1 MGPGLPI
8 RVNLFTACVALSGI
22 VSMVFL
28 GMDEEWSLIVVANTC
43 FFLLLIII
51 TGSFPLPVA
60 PRATADVSTAVLFG
74 VALLLEP
81 GIAVF
86 TAVVGKSI
94 SYITVRGLGD
104 RLKLP
109 GYRYPYYKYP
119 FNLGEVA
126 ITTGVTSYLFHAV
139 GTSGEFLTPVIIL
152 AAAAMY
158 LSNTALIT
166 AVVSLE
172 MKVNP
177 FVFWWVGTK
186 ENGAAELSL
195 LSFGFLGTVVY
206 QESPWTSAALIIPV
220 AIIYVAFSRLATSN
234 TQLEDAL
241 ERLEAVQ
248 GRIVSTAKLASIGAI
263 SLDLAHQI
271 KNPLA
276 IMLGRLEGLQD
287 RLEEGTRERRHVDIA
302 QEAGW
307 RIQELTQTFT
317 YIGRQEWVPLDIRDL
332 LDESLGMAGLRTSK
346 RIETRWSYSED
357 LPKVQGN
364 PVLIRE
370 ALSNFFS
377 NSLEAVEEGGQISI
391 DASRDGEFVAVKISD
406 DGAGIPADELEHLF
420 EPFHTTK
427 PQGQGLG
434 LFAAKHI
441 LEMHQGTV
449 EIQSSDGSGATVIV
463 RLPVAGTE
471 IPKFAEAGAEMGAL
485 PGAETEP
492 VAEVESSAGSVEE
505 VSSFEDELVGGN
517 TGSQPVER

>member
-8 RVNLFTACVALSGI
+8 RVNLVSACVALTGLAT
-22 VSMVFL
+22 MLFL
-28 GMDEEWSLIVVANTC
+28 GMSEDWSLFVVTSTC
-43 FFLLLIII
+43 FFILLIIV

-60 PRATADVSTAVLFG
+60 PRATADISTAVLFG

-86 TAVVGKSI
+86 AAVMGKSL
-94 SYITVRGLGD
+94 SYLTVRGLGD

-126 ITTGVTSYLFHAV
+126 ITVGVTSFLFHSL
-139 GTSGEFLTPVIIL
+139 GSTGEYLTPVIIL

-158 LSNTALIT
+158 ITNTALIT
-166 AVVSLE
+166 TIVSVE
-172 MKVNP
+172 MKINP
-177 FVFWWVGTK
+177 LVFWWMGTK

-195 LSFGFLGTVVY
+195 LSFGFLGAVVY

-220 AIIYVAFSRLATSN
+220 AVIYVAFSRLASSN
-234 TQLEDAL
+234 SQLEDAL
-241 ERLEAVQ
+241 ERLESLQ

-302 QEAGW
+302 QDAGW

-317 YIGRQEWVPLDIRDL
+317 YIGRQEWVNLNIREL
-332 LDESLGMAGLRTSK
+332 LDESLGMAGLRYSK
-346 RIETRWSYSED
+346 RVDTRWSFADD
-357 LPKVQGN
+357 LPEIRGN

-370 ALSNFFS
+370 GLSNFFC
-377 NSLEAVEEGGQISI
+377 NSLEAVEEGGMISI
-391 DASRDGEFVAVKISD
+391 DVAREDDFVAVRITD
-406 DGAGIPADELEHLF
+406 DGVGIPPDVLKHLF

-427 PQGQGLG
+427 SHGQGLG

-441 LEMHQGTV
+441 FEMHQGTV
-449 EIQSSDGSGATVIV
+449 EIQSSKGSGATVIV
-463 RLPVAGTE
+463 KIPVA
-471 IPKFAEAGAEMGAL
+471 A
-485 PGAETEP
+485 
-492 VAEVESSAGSVEE
+492 AEVVFSSIEEELIEES
-505 VSSFEDELVGGN
+505 
-517 TGSQPVER
+517 TGSLPVER

>member
-8 RVNLFTACVALSGI
+8 RVNLLSGCVALAGLAVMI
-22 VSMVFL
+22 YL
-28 GMDEEWSLIVVANTC
+28 GMNEEWSLFVVANTC
-43 FFLLLIII
+43 FFILLIIV

-60 PRATADVSTAVLFG
+60 PRATADISTAVLFG

-86 TAVVGKSI
+86 TAVAGKSI
-94 SYITVRGLGD
+94 SYLTVRGLGD

-126 ITTGVTSYLFHAV
+126 ITAGVTSFVFHTL
-139 GTSGEFLTPVIIL
+139 GTTGDYLTPVIIL
-152 AAAAMY
+152 AGAAMY
-158 LSNTALIT
+158 LTNTALIT
-166 AVVSLE
+166 AIVSVE
-172 MKVNP
+172 MKINP
-177 FVFWWVGTK
+177 LLFWWMGTK
-186 ENGAAELSL
+186 ENGAAEISL
-195 LSFGFLGTVVY
+195 LSFGFLGAVVY

-220 AIIYVAFSRLATSN
+220 AVIYVAFSRLASSN
-234 TQLEDAL
+234 TRLEDAL
-241 ERLEAVQ
+241 ERLEALQ
-248 GRIVSTAKLASIGAI
+248 GRILSTAKLASIGAI

-302 QEAGW
+302 QDAGW
-307 RIQELTQTFT
+307 RIQDLTQTFT
-317 YIGRQEWVPLDIRDL
+317 YIGRQEWVDLDIQDL
-332 LDESLGMAGLRTSK
+332 LDESLGMAGLRSSK
-346 RIETRWSYSED
+346 RVDTSWSIAAD
-357 LPKVQGN
+357 LPRIRGN

-377 NSLEAVEEGGQISI
+377 NALEAVDEGGHISI
-391 DASRDGEFVAVKISD
+391 DVAQEDEFLAVMISD
-406 DGAGIPADELEHLF
+406 DGVGIPSDQLELLF

-427 PQGQGLG
+427 SEAQGLG

-449 EIQSSDGSGATVIV
+449 EIQSSKGSGATVIIKF
-463 RLPVAGTE
+463 PVAA
-471 IPKFAEAGAEMGAL
+471 P
-485 PGAETEP
+485 
-492 VAEVESSAGSVEE
+492 EVTLSSL
-505 VSSFEDELVGGN
+505 EDELLEESSGGL
-517 TGSQPVER
+517 PVER

>member
-8 RVNLFTACVALSGI
+8 RVNLLSGCVALAGLA
-22 VSMVFL
+22 VMFYL
-28 GMDEEWSLIVVANTC
+28 GMNEEWSLFVVANTC
-43 FFLLLIII
+43 FFILLIIV

-60 PRATADVSTAVLFG
+60 PRATADISTAVLFG

-86 TAVVGKSI
+86 TAVAGKSI
-94 SYITVRGLGD
+94 SYLTVRGLGD

-126 ITTGVTSYLFHAV
+126 ITAGVTSFVFHTL
-139 GTSGEFLTPVIIL
+139 GTTGDYLTPVIIL
-152 AAAAMY
+152 AGGAMY
-158 LSNTALIT
+158 LTNTALIT
-166 AVVSLE
+166 AIVSVE
-172 MKVNP
+172 MKINP
-177 FVFWWVGTK
+177 LLFWWMGTK
-186 ENGAAELSL
+186 ENGAAEISL
-195 LSFGFLGTVVY
+195 LSFGFLGAVVY

-220 AIIYVAFSRLATSN
+220 AVIYVAFSRLASSN
-234 TQLEDAL
+234 TRLEDAL
-241 ERLEAVQ
+241 ERLEALQ
-248 GRIVSTAKLASIGAI
+248 GRILSTAKLASIGAI

-302 QEAGW
+302 QDAGW
-307 RIQELTQTFT
+307 RIQDLTQTFT
-317 YIGRQEWVPLDIRDL
+317 YIGRQEWVDLDIQDL
-332 LDESLGMAGLRTSK
+332 LDESLGMAGLRSSK
-346 RIETRWSYSED
+346 RVDTSWSIAAD
-357 LPKVQGN
+357 LPRIRGN

-377 NSLEAVEEGGQISI
+377 NALEAVDEGGHISI
-391 DASRDGEFVAVKISD
+391 DVAQEDEFLAVMISD
-406 DGAGIPADELEHLF
+406 DGVGIPSDQLELLF

-427 PQGQGLG
+427 SEAQGLG

-449 EIQSSDGSGATVIV
+449 EIQSSKGSGATVIIKF
-463 RLPVAGTE
+463 PVAA
-471 IPKFAEAGAEMGAL
+471 P
-485 PGAETEP
+485 
-492 VAEVESSAGSVEE
+492 EVTLSSL
-505 VSSFEDELVGGN
+505 EDELLEESSGGL
-517 TGSQPVER
+517 PVER

>member
-8 RVNLFTACVALSGI
+8 RVNLLSGCVALAGLA
-22 VSMVFL
+22 VMFYL
-28 GMDEEWSLIVVANTC
+28 GMNEEWSLFVVANTC
-43 FFLLLIII
+43 FFILLIIV

-60 PRATADVSTAVLFG
+60 PRATADISTAVLFG

-86 TAVVGKSI
+86 TAVAGKSI
-94 SYITVRGLGD
+94 SYLTVRGLGD

-126 ITTGVTSYLFHAV
+126 ITAGVTSFVFHTL
-139 GTSGEFLTPVIIL
+139 GTTGDYLTPVIIL
-152 AAAAMY
+152 AGGAMY
-158 LSNTALIT
+158 LTNTALIT
-166 AVVSLE
+166 AIVSVE
-172 MKVNP
+172 MKINP
-177 FVFWWVGTK
+177 LLFWWMGTK
-186 ENGAAELSL
+186 ENGAAEISL
-195 LSFGFLGTVVY
+195 LSFGFLGAVVY

-220 AIIYVAFSRLATSN
+220 AVIYVAFSRLASSN
-234 TQLEDAL
+234 TRLEDAL
-241 ERLEAVQ
+241 ERLEALQ
-248 GRIVSTAKLASIGAI
+248 GRILSTAKLASIGAI

-302 QEAGW
+302 QDAGW
-307 RIQELTQTFT
+307 RIQDLTQTFT
-317 YIGRQEWVPLDIRDL
+317 YIGRQEWVDLDIQGL
-332 LDESLGMAGLRTSK
+332 LDESLGMAGLRSSK
-346 RIETRWSYSED
+346 RVDTSWSIAAD
-357 LPKVQGN
+357 LPRIRGN

-377 NSLEAVEEGGQISI
+377 NALEAVDEGGHISI
-391 DASRDGEFVAVKISD
+391 DVAQEDEFLAVMISD
-406 DGAGIPADELEHLF
+406 DGVGIPSDQLELLF

-427 PQGQGLG
+427 SEAQGLG

-449 EIQSSDGSGATVIV
+449 EIQSSKGSGATVIIKF
-463 RLPVAGTE
+463 PVAA
-471 IPKFAEAGAEMGAL
+471 P
-485 PGAETEP
+485 
-492 VAEVESSAGSVEE
+492 EVTLSSL
-505 VSSFEDELVGGN
+505 EDELLEESSGGL
-517 TGSQPVER
+517 PVER

>member
-8 RVNLFTACVALSGI
+8 RVNLFSVFVSLAGLS
-22 VSMVFL
+22 SMLSFGVI
-28 GMDEEWSLIVVANTC
+28 EEWSLLVVANTC
-43 FFLLLIII
+43 FFILLIIV

-60 PRATADVSTAVLFG
+60 PRATADISTAVLFG
-74 VALLLEP
+74 VALVLEP
-81 GIAVF
+81 GIAAF
-86 TAVVGKSI
+86 TAVMGKSI

-126 ITTGVTSYLFHAV
+126 ITAGLTSYIFHTL
-139 GTSGEFLTPVIIL
+139 GSPGEYLTPVIIL

-158 LSNTALIT
+158 VSNTFLIT
-166 AVVSLE
+166 TIISLE
-172 MKVNP
+172 MKINP
-177 FVFWWVGTK
+177 FVFWWLGTK
-186 ENGAAELSL
+186 ENGAVELSL
-195 LSFGFLGTVVY
+195 LSFGFLGAVVY

-220 AIIYVAFSRLATSN
+220 AVIYVAFSRLATSN

-241 ERLEAVQ
+241 ERLEALQ
-248 GRIVSTAKLASIGAI
+248 GRIVGSAKLASIGAI

-276 IMLGRLEGLQD
+276 IMLGRLEGLEG
-287 RLEEGTRERRHVDIA
+287 RLEDGSGERRLVEIA

-307 RIQELTQTFT
+307 RIQELTKTFT
-317 YIGRQEWVPLDIRDL
+317 SIGRQEWVNLDIREL
-332 LDESLGMAGLRTSK
+332 LDESLGTAGLKSSK
-346 RIETRWSYSED
+346 RIETRWSYSDD
-357 LPKVQGN
+357 LPDIQGN

-377 NSLEAVEEGGQISI
+377 NSMEAVEEGGQIGI
-391 DASRDGEFVAVKISD
+391 DVAHEGEFLTVRISD
-406 DGAGIPADELEHLF
+406 DGVGIPSDDLEHLF

-441 LEMHQGTV
+441 LEMHHGAV
-449 EIQSSDGSGATVIV
+449 EIQSSSGSGATVIV
-463 RLPVAGTE
+463 KIPVANN
-471 IPKFAEAGAEMGAL
+471 KEAL
-485 PGAETEP
+485 SP
-492 VAEVESSAGSVEE
+492 
-505 VSSFEDELVGGN
+505 FEDEFVEGR
-517 TGSQPVER
+517 TGSLPVES

>member
-8 RVNLFTACVALSGI
+8 RVNLLSGCVALAGLA
-22 VSMVFL
+22 VMFYL
-28 GMDEEWSLIVVANTC
+28 GMNEEWSLFVVANTC
-43 FFLLLIII
+43 FFILLIIV

-60 PRATADVSTAVLFG
+60 PRATADISTAVLFG

-86 TAVVGKSI
+86 TAVAGKSI
-94 SYITVRGLGD
+94 SYLTVRGLGD

-126 ITTGVTSYLFHAV
+126 ITAGVTSFVFHTL
-139 GTSGEFLTPVIIL
+139 GTTGDYLTPVIIL
-152 AAAAMY
+152 AGGAMY
-158 LSNTALIT
+158 LTNTALIT
-166 AVVSLE
+166 AIVSVE
-172 MKVNP
+172 MKINP
-177 FVFWWVGTK
+177 LLFWWMGTK
-186 ENGAAELSL
+186 ENGAAEISL
-195 LSFGFLGTVVY
+195 LSFGFLGAVVY

-220 AIIYVAFSRLATSN
+220 AVIYVAFSRLASSN
-234 TQLEDAL
+234 TRLEDAL
-241 ERLEAVQ
+241 ERLEALQ
-248 GRIVSTAKLASIGAI
+248 GRILSTAKLASIGAI

-302 QEAGW
+302 QDAGW
-307 RIQELTQTFT
+307 RIQDLTQTFT
-317 YIGRQEWVPLDIRDL
+317 YIGRQEWVDLDIQAL
-332 LDESLGMAGLRTSK
+332 LDESLGMAGLRSSK
-346 RIETRWSYSED
+346 RVDTSWSIAAD
-357 LPKVQGN
+357 LPRIRGN

-377 NSLEAVEEGGQISI
+377 NALEAVDEGGHISI
-391 DASRDGEFVAVKISD
+391 DVAQEDEFLAVMISD
-406 DGAGIPADELEHLF
+406 DGVGIPSDQLELLF

-427 PQGQGLG
+427 SEAQGLG

-449 EIQSSDGSGATVIV
+449 EIQSSKGSGATVIIKF
-463 RLPVAGTE
+463 PVAA
-471 IPKFAEAGAEMGAL
+471 P
-485 PGAETEP
+485 
-492 VAEVESSAGSVEE
+492 EVTLSSL
-505 VSSFEDELVGGN
+505 EDELLEESSGGL
-517 TGSQPVER
+517 PVER

>member
-1 MGPGLPI
+1 MRPGLPI
-8 RVNLFTACVALSGI
+8 RVNLFSACVALAGLASI
-22 VSMVFL
+22 FFL
-28 GMDEEWSLIVVANTC
+28 GMNEEWSLLVVANIC
-43 FFLLLIII
+43 FFIPLIVV

-60 PRATADVSTAVLFG
+60 PRATADISTAVLFG

-81 GIAVF
+81 GIAAF
-86 TAVVGKSI
+86 TAVMGKSI
-94 SYITVRGLGD
+94 SYITVRGLGE

-126 ITTGVTSYLFHAV
+126 ITVGVTSYLFHTM
-139 GTSGEFLTPVIIL
+139 GSTGEYLTPVIML

-158 LSNTALIT
+158 ISNTALIT

-172 MKVNP
+172 MKINP
-177 FVFWWVGTK
+177 LVFWWVGTK

-195 LSFGFLGTVVY
+195 LSFGFLGAVVY
-206 QESPWTSAALIIPV
+206 QESPWASAALIIPV
-220 AIIYVAFSRLATSN
+220 AIIYVAFSRLAFSN
-234 TQLEDAL
+234 TQLENAL
-241 ERLEAVQ
+241 ARLEALQ

-271 KNPLA
+271 MNPLA

-287 RLEEGTRERRHVDIA
+287 RLEEGSRERRHIEIA

-317 YIGRQEWVPLDIRDL
+317 CIGRQEWVELDIQEL
-332 LDESLGMAGLRTSK
+332 LDESLGMAGLRSSK

-357 LPKVQGN
+357 LPKIRGN
-364 PVLIRE
+364 PVLMRE
-370 ALSNFFS
+370 ALSNLFS
-377 NSLEAVEEGGQISI
+377 NALDAVEDGGQISI
-391 DASRDGEFVAVKISD
+391 DASQEGEFAAVRISD
-406 DGAGIPADELEHLF
+406 DGVGIPMDEIQHLF

-427 PQGQGLG
+427 PEGQGLG

-449 EIQSSDGSGATVIV
+449 EIQSSNGPGATVIV
-463 RLPVAGTE
+463 KIPVASC
-471 IPKFAEAGAEMGAL
+471 EAAIN
-485 PGAETEP
+485 P
-492 VAEVESSAGSVEE
+492 
-505 VSSFEDELVGGN
+505 FEDELLEES
-517 TGSQPVER
+517 TGSLPVER

>member
-8 RVNLFTACVALSGI
+8 RVNLLSGCVALAGLA
-22 VSMVFL
+22 VMFYL
-28 GMDEEWSLIVVANTC
+28 GMNEEWSLFVVANTC
-43 FFLLLIII
+43 FFILLIIV

-60 PRATADVSTAVLFG
+60 PRATADISTAVLFG

-86 TAVVGKSI
+86 TAVAGKSI
-94 SYITVRGLGD
+94 SYLTVRGLGD

-126 ITTGVTSYLFHAV
+126 ITAGVTSFVFHTL
-139 GTSGEFLTPVIIL
+139 GTTGDYLTPVIIL
-152 AAAAMY
+152 AGGAMY
-158 LSNTALIT
+158 LTNTALIT
-166 AVVSLE
+166 AIVSVE
-172 MKVNP
+172 MKINP
-177 FVFWWVGTK
+177 LLFWWMGTK
-186 ENGAAELSL
+186 ENGAAEISL
-195 LSFGFLGTVVY
+195 LSFGFLGAVVY

-220 AIIYVAFSRLATSN
+220 AVIYVAFSRLASSN
-234 TQLEDAL
+234 TRLEDAL
-241 ERLEAVQ
+241 ERLEALQ
-248 GRIVSTAKLASIGAI
+248 GRILSTAKLASIGAI

-302 QEAGW
+302 QDAGW
-307 RIQELTQTFT
+307 RIQDLTQTFT
-317 YIGRQEWVPLDIRDL
+317 YIGRQEWVDLDIQDL
-332 LDESLGMAGLRTSK
+332 LDESLGMAGLRSSK
-346 RIETRWSYSED
+346 RVDTSWSIAAD
-357 LPKVQGN
+357 LPRIRGN

-377 NSLEAVEEGGQISI
+377 NALEAVDEGGHISI
-391 DASRDGEFVAVKISD
+391 DVAQEDEFLAVMISD
-406 DGAGIPADELEHLF
+406 DGVGIPSDQLELLF

-427 PQGQGLG
+427 SEAQGLG

-449 EIQSSDGSGATVIV
+449 EIQSSKGSGATVIIKF
-463 RLPVAGTE
+463 PVA
-471 IPKFAEAGAEMGAL
+471 AH
-485 PGAETEP
+485 
-492 VAEVESSAGSVEE
+492 EVTLSSL
-505 VSSFEDELVGGN
+505 EDELLEESSGGL
-517 TGSQPVER
+517 PVER

>member
-8 RVNLFTACVALSGI
+8 RVNLFTACVALAGI

-28 GMDEEWSLIVVANTC
+28 GLDEEWSLTVLATTC
-43 FFLLLIII
+43 FFILLIIVA
-51 TGSFPLPVA
+51 GSFPLPVA

-86 TAVVGKSI
+86 TVVVGKFI
-94 SYITVRGLGD
+94 SYITVRGLGE

-109 GYRYPYYKYP
+109 GYRYPFYKYP
-119 FNLGEVA
+119 FNLGEAA
-126 ITTGVTSYLFHAV
+126 ITTGVTSYLFHTF
-139 GTSGEFLTPVIIL
+139 GTTGEYLTPVIIL
-152 AAAAMY
+152 SAAAMY
-158 LSNTALIT
+158 LTNTALIT

-177 FVFWWVGTK
+177 FLFWWVGTK

-195 LSFGFLGTVVY
+195 LCFGFLGAVVY

-234 TQLEDAL
+234 TQLEQAIDT
-241 ERLEAVQ
+241 LEALQ
-248 GRIVSTAKLASIGAI
+248 GRIVSSAKLASIGAI

-317 YIGRQEWVPLDIRDL
+317 YIGRQEWVPLDIREL

-346 RIETRWSYSED
+346 RIETRWSYSDD
-357 LPKVQGN
+357 LPHVQGN

-377 NSLEAVEEGGQISI
+377 NALEAVEEGGQVSI
-391 DASRDGEFVAVKISD
+391 DATREGDFVAVRISD
-406 DGAGIPADELEHLF
+406 DGVGIPTDQLEHLF

-427 PQGQGLG
+427 SHGQGLG

-441 LEMHQGTV
+441 LEMHQGSV
-449 EIQSSDGSGATVIV
+449 DIQSSNGSGATVTV
-463 RLPVAGTE
+463 RLPMASD
-471 IPKFAEAGAEMGAL
+471 
-485 PGAETEP
+485 EP
-492 VAEVESSAGSVEE
+492 VVNPIEEPMAAENIG
-505 VSSFEDELVGGN
+505 
-517 TGSQPVER
+517 TQPVQG